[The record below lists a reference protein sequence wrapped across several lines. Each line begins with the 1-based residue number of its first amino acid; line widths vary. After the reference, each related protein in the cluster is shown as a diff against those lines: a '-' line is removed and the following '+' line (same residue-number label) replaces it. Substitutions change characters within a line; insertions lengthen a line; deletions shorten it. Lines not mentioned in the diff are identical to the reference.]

1 MIIEPD
7 FEKVRQRCDQARA
20 AGKRVGLVPTMGYLH
35 QGHLSLVRRA
45 VQAADFTVVS
55 IFVNPTQ
62 FGPGED
68 LDRYPVDLEGDLARC
83 QEAGADLVFT
93 PPPAAMYP
101 DGFQTHVRVE
111 SLSQPMCGRSRPIHF
126 RGVAT
131 VVTKLFNI
139 VGPCVAVFGQ
149 KDYQQLQVIRRM
161 VADLQQPV
169 EVVGHPTVREPDGLA
184 MSSRNAYLTEEERQV
199 APCLN
204 RALGELEGMA
214 QERGTLPAHEAVA
227 LVRGI
232 IEAAPGTRV
241 DYVEA
246 RDAETLEQ
254 AEWVGGGRAVV
265 AVAVYLGKTRLIDNR
280 VV

>member
-1 MIIEPD
+1 MIVQAQVS
-7 FEKVRQRCDQARA
+7 KVRELCDAARA

-35 QGHLSLVRRA
+35 SGHISLVRRA
-45 VQAADFTVVS
+45 VRAADFTVVS

-68 LDRYPVDLEGDLARC
+68 LERYPVDLDGDLAKCR
-83 QEAGADLVFT
+83 EAGADLVFT
-93 PPPAAMYP
+93 PTPATMYP
-101 DGFQTHVRVE
+101 NGFQTYVKVE
-111 SLSQPMCGRSRPIHF
+111 SLSLPMCGRSRPIHF

-139 VGPCVAVFGQ
+139 VGPCVALFGQ

-161 VADLQQPV
+161 VVDLQQPV

-184 MSSRNAYLTEEERQV
+184 MSSRNAYLTQEERAA

-204 RALGELEGMA
+204 RALGALEAEA
-214 QERGTLPAHEAVA
+214 QERGSLPAHEAVA

-246 RDAETLEQ
+246 RDAETLEP
-254 AEWVGGGRAVV
+254 AEVVGGGRAVV
-265 AVAVYLGKTRLIDNR
+265 AVAVHLGKTRLIDNR
-280 VV
+280 VI